1 MIFRIGIDFYDRYS
15 QIGKLCCQ
23 KVLNR
28 KRQLVRIGCN
38 DACSEWCENRA
49 EHKNEAEYEDLFHCV
64 YFQKQVDVMRFT
76 QMLYRKYN
84 ANGEREVTTMVS
96 IKFLS
101 PPLIYVMESAAE
113 IERLSGVEV
122 ENFPSED
129 KLEFCL
135 YHL

>member
-1 MIFRIGIDFYDRYS
+1 
-15 QIGKLCCQ
+15 
-23 KVLNR
+23 
-28 KRQLVRIGCN
+28 
-38 DACSEWCENRA
+38 
-49 EHKNEAEYEDLFHCV
+49 
-64 YFQKQVDVMRFT
+64 
-76 QMLYRKYN
+76 MLYRKYN

-96 IKFLS
+96 IKFLPP

-129 KLEFCL
+129 KLEFRL

>member
-1 MIFRIGIDFYDRYS
+1 
-15 QIGKLCCQ
+15 
-23 KVLNR
+23 
-28 KRQLVRIGCN
+28 
-38 DACSEWCENRA
+38 
-49 EHKNEAEYEDLFHCV
+49 
-64 YFQKQVDVMRFT
+64 
-76 QMLYRKYN
+76 MLYRKYN
-84 ANGEREVTTMVS
+84 AQGEREVTTMFP
-96 IKFLS
+96 IKFL